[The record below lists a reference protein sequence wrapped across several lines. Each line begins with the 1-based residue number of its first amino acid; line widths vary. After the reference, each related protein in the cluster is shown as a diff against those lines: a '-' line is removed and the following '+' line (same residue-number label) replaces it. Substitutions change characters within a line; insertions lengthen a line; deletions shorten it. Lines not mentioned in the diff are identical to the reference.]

1 MKPRHAAA
9 LALVVWCMSFENGR
23 TVPKDCPNCGFDLAM
38 HASMGCVYKTKAEC
52 EAAEAKLVPNFYAN
66 AAKNGEQVA
75 SPPSRASCFEDK
87 SK

>member
-1 MKPRHAAA
+1 
-9 LALVVWCMSFENGR
+9 
-23 TVPKDCPNCGFDLAM
+23 M

-75 SPPSRASCFEDK
+75 SPPSRASCFEDQ
-87 SK
+87 SN